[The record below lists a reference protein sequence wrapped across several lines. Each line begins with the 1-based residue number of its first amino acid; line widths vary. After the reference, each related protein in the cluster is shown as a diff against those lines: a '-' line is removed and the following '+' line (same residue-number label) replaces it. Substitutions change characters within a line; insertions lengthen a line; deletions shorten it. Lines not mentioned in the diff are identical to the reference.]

1 MKRIGY
7 TRIFTSED
15 LLDVVLYMCKN
26 TIMKFALNYR
36 ALIDG
41 KWEQIYRVDNYHG
54 FLHEQKFWRTAEPIP
69 IINIENLPL
78 IYVVERYA
86 DEIHNNYYKFRRC
99 FVEAKE
105 RQSFIQG
112 KIQELKN
119 NLATS
124 IIIDPK
130 DLTDDRAVFW
140 STVTIED
147 VNTEEIVK
155 YQLVGPFESDVNE
168 NKISVTSPIGKA
180 LIGKEVGDEVKVNT
194 PGGVREFEIVDISIL
209 P

>member
-1 MKRIGY
+1 MDK
-7 TRIFTSED
+7 
-15 LLDVVLYMCKN
+15 
-26 TIMKFALNYR
+26 
-36 ALIDG
+36 
-41 KWEQIYRVDNYHG
+41 
-54 FLHEQKFWRTAEPIP
+54 IP
-69 IINIENLPL
+69 ISKMGFEKLKKDLEYLKRVAVPENIKEIEEARAHGDISENA
-78 IYVVERYA
+78 EYA
-86 DEIHNNYYKFRRC
+86 A
-99 FVEAKE
+99 AKE

-130 DLTDDRAVFW
+130 DLTDDRAVFG

-147 VNTEEIVK
+147 VNTEEVIK

-180 LIGKEVGDEVKVNT
+180 LIGKEVGDEVKANT

>member
-1 MKRIGY
+1 MDKNPISKMGFEKLKKDLEHLKRVAVPENIKEIEEARAHGD
-7 TRIFTSED
+7 ISE
-15 LLDVVLYMCKN
+15 N
-26 TIMKFALNYR
+26 
-36 ALIDG
+36 
-41 KWEQIYRVDNYHG
+41 
-54 FLHEQKFWRTAEPIP
+54 AE
-69 IINIENLPL
+69 
-78 IYVVERYA
+78 YA
-86 DEIHNNYYKFRRC
+86 A
-99 FVEAKE
+99 AKE

-130 DLTDDRAVFW
+130 DLTDDRAVFG

-147 VNTEEIVK
+147 VNTEEVIK

-180 LIGKEVGDEVKVNT
+180 LIGKEVGDEVKANT
-194 PGGVREFEIVDISIL
+194 PGGVREFEIVDISIEV
-209 P
+209 

>member
-1 MKRIGY
+1 MDK
-7 TRIFTSED
+7 
-15 LLDVVLYMCKN
+15 
-26 TIMKFALNYR
+26 
-36 ALIDG
+36 
-41 KWEQIYRVDNYHG
+41 
-54 FLHEQKFWRTAEPIP
+54 IP
-69 IINIENLPL
+69 ISRMGFEKLKKDLEYLKKVAVPENIKDIEEARAHGDISENA
-78 IYVVERYA
+78 EYA
-86 DEIHNNYYKFRRC
+86 A
-99 FVEAKE
+99 AKE

-124 IIIDPK
+124 VIIDPK
-130 DLTDDRAVFW
+130 DLTDDRAVFG

-147 VNTEEIVK
+147 VNTEEVIK

-180 LIGKEVGDEVKVNT
+180 LIGKEVGDEVKANT

>member
-1 MKRIGY
+1 MDKLPISKMGFEKLKKDLEYLKRVAVPENIKEIEEARAHGD
-7 TRIFTSED
+7 ISE
-15 LLDVVLYMCKN
+15 N
-26 TIMKFALNYR
+26 
-36 ALIDG
+36 
-41 KWEQIYRVDNYHG
+41 
-54 FLHEQKFWRTAEPIP
+54 AE
-69 IINIENLPL
+69 
-78 IYVVERYA
+78 YA
-86 DEIHNNYYKFRRC
+86 A
-99 FVEAKE
+99 AKE

-130 DLTDDRAVFW
+130 DLTDDRAVFG

-147 VNTEEIVK
+147 VNTEEVIK

-180 LIGKEVGDEVKVNT
+180 LIGKEVGDEVKANT